1 MISKTLPLIE
11 GKPIGSH
18 SLIKNILSGCYNLN
32 PPKLKYNSSWD
43 PNVAITFIA
52 SLGDNRLLRLT
63 ILARKTVVLLAL
75 ASLLRVS
82 ELAAINLQSIAFL
95 NDGGNFSLFKPRKA
109 QHSGPLQSFFI
120 PSLQDPG
127 SCPVEAVRSYIDVTT
142 PYRNSS
148 NNTKLFILCIKPH
161 RVVTSNTV
169 SGWIRSLLTAA
180 GIDTAIFS
188 AHSTRGAAASK
199 AFNVGMSMDAIL
211 KAGHLSRESTFSKF
225 YKRNQIA
232 SVAETVFGLAPPVLR
247 TT

>member
-1 MISKTLPLIE
+1 M
-11 GKPIGSH
+11 
-18 SLIKNILSGCYNLN
+18 
-32 PPKLKYNSSWD
+32 D

-63 ILARKTVVLLAL
+63 ILSRKTVVLLAL

-82 ELAAINLQSIAFL
+82 ELAAINLQSIAFS
-95 NDGGNFSLFKPRKA
+95 NNGVNFSLLKPRKA

-120 PSLQDPG
+120 PSLQVPG
-127 SCPVEAVRSYIDVTT
+127 SCPVEAVRSYIDVTA

-148 NNTKLFILCIKPH
+148 NNCNLFISCIKPH

-169 SGWIRSLLTAA
+169 SGWIRSLLTDA
-180 GIDTAIFS
+180 GIDTTIFS

-211 KAGHLSRESTFSKF
+211 KAGH
-225 YKRNQIA
+225 
-232 SVAETVFGLAPPVLR
+232 
-247 TT
+247 